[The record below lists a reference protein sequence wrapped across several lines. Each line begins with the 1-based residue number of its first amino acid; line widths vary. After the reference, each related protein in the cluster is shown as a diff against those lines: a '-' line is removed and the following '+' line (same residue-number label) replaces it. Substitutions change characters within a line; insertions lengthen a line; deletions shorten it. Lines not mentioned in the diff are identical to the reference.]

1 MSNHGD
7 HTFTWLNTT
16 RVIFG
21 NGRLADLK
29 TVVDGVA
36 GTNSRVFL
44 VTGRHSLRAR
54 GILQRIINDIG
65 LSRITLFDDTPPFPS
80 PEAVDDALT
89 RCRESGADVV
99 VAVGGGSAM
108 DLAKVVAILT
118 PHKGSA
124 LDYATGRRAI
134 RGRGLP
140 FVAAPTTSGSSSE
153 VTSGASL
160 WDIEGKRSMGISSP
174 LMFPTVAVVDP
185 QLTMSMSKRLAAASG
200 MDAFTSAFE
209 SYWSLESEPLSDAIC
224 LRVIADYAVNLE
236 RSCLQGDLNSRAVC
250 ALAATMSGIAYSNS
264 HPNVCHAVG
273 IPLTLF
279 WGAEHG
285 QAVGVTLS
293 SFLKWNAPAIPDKM
307 QALYDAMNVDDLDA
321 AAARIEQIMSRCG
334 LKTKI
339 SALGVKHDDMDTLLD
354 NIRWDRTKVLP
365 RPLERED
372 ARALL
377 ENLIQ

>member
-1 MSNHGD
+1 MPNHGS
-7 HTFTWLNTT
+7 HNFTWLNTT

-21 NGRLADLK
+21 NGRLDDLK

-36 GTNSRVFL
+36 GNKSRVFL

-65 LSRITLFDDTPPFPS
+65 LPRVTLFDDTPPFPS

-89 RCRESGADVV
+89 QCRESASDVV

-118 PHKGSA
+118 PHEGSA

-224 LRVIADYAVNLE
+224 LRVIADYTVNLE
-236 RSCLQGDLNSRAVC
+236 RSCLQGDIDSRSVC

-293 SFLKWNAPAIPDKM
+293 SFLKWNAPAIEHKM
-307 QALYDAMNVDDLDA
+307 PALLAAMNVEDLDA

-339 SALGVKHDDMDTLLD
+339 SALGVKPEDMDTLID
-354 NIRWDRTKVLP
+354 NIRWDRTSVLP

-377 ENLIQ
+377 ENLI

>member
-1 MSNHGD
+1 MPKPGEYS
-7 HTFTWLNTT
+7 FTWLNST

-29 TVVDGVA
+29 AVVDGVA
-36 GTNSRVFL
+36 GSDSRVFL

-54 GILQRIINDIG
+54 GVLQRIVGGIG
-65 LSRITLFDDTPPFPS
+65 LSRVSLFDDTPPFPS
-80 PEAVDDALT
+80 PEAVDDALAK
-89 RCRESGADVV
+89 CRESGADVV
-99 VAVGGGSAM
+99 VAVGGGSAL

-118 PHKGSA
+118 PHKGTA
-124 LDYATGRRAI
+124 LDYANRKRSI

-153 VTSGASL
+153 VTSGAAL
-160 WDIEGKRSMGISSP
+160 WDMVGKRSLGISSP

-209 SYWSLESEPLSDAIC
+209 SYWSLESQPLTDAIN

-236 RSCLQGDLNSRAVC
+236 RSCLQGDLDSRTAC
-250 ALAATMSGIAYSNS
+250 SFAATMSGIAYSNS

-273 IPLTLF
+273 SPLTLF

-293 SFLKWNAPAIPDKM
+293 SFLKWNAPAIAHKLP
-307 QALYDAMNVDDLDA
+307 ALLRALGVEDLDA
-321 AAARIEQIMSRCG
+321 GAARIEQIMSRCG

-339 SALGVKHDDMDTLLD
+339 SALGVGPDDMDTLLD
-354 NIRWDRTKVLP
+354 NIRWERTAVLP
-365 RPLERED
+365 RPIERED

-377 ENLIQ
+377 EQLF